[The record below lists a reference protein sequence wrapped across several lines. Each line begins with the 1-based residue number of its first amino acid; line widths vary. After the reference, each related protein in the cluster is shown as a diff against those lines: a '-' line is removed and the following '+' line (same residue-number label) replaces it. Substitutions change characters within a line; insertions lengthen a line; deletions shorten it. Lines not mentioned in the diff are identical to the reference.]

1 MPALHTIAATAA
13 RTEPRAGRPARL
25 ATALLAS
32 VLIAGADPAAAT
44 RIKGPAPLRGE
55 LVLDM
60 DDPVIELS
68 VGKVP
73 LRLRVALEQKRLVQL
88 NPEAAERLRRKP
100 PSRDFAFE
108 PGFEAEVGREVLKGM
123 QAAMPIRMNGLNML
137 VTAATH
143 ERPCCPGVD
152 GEIGVTLLPY
162 ATIRFVRA
170 NRAPAG
176 QSARFMI
183 DDDDEHGP
191 ETGLSYGKDRLFVQ
205 FSLSR
210 SETTATFSA
219 GVILARSYGGKLEPG
234 GQDRAGAFG
243 VMRPTRMLAFSRP
256 SSIAGFGFA
265 RLPVRTADFAGRFD
279 FPPDPAEADD
289 IVVAKRI
296 EQQRAWPVVLIGR
309 DRLDRC
315 SEAVYAAP
323 RHELTLRCDFGAAS

>member
-1 MPALHTIAATAA
+1 MPAPRIIAAIAG
-13 RTEPRAGRPARL
+13 RTEPRTGRPVLR

-32 VLIAGADPAAAT
+32 ALIAGAGPAAAAK
-44 RIKGPAPLRGE
+44 IKGPPPLRGE

-60 DDPVIELS
+60 DDPVIELR

-73 LRLRVALEQKRLVQL
+73 LRLRVALEQKRLVEL
-88 NPEAAERLRRKP
+88 NPDAAERLRREP

-123 QAAMPIRMNGLNML
+123 QAAIPIRINGLNML
-137 VTAATH
+137 VTAAAH

-162 ATIRFVRA
+162 ATIRFVRP
-170 NRAPAG
+170 NRAPAE

-183 DDDDEHGP
+183 EDDDEHGP
-191 ETGLSYGKDRLFVQ
+191 EAGLSYGKDRVFAQ

-210 SETTATFSA
+210 SETIATFSA
-219 GVILARSYGGKLEPG
+219 GVILARSYGGKLELG
-234 GQDRAGAFG
+234 GQDRAAAFG
-243 VMRPTRMLAFSRP
+243 VMRPTRMLAFARP
-256 SSIAGFGFA
+256 ASIAGFSFS

-279 FPPDPAEADD
+279 FPPDPVEADD
-289 IVVAKRI
+289 IVVARRI

-315 SEAVYAAP
+315 SEAIYAAP
-323 RHELTLRCDFGAAS
+323 RHELTLRCDFGAPS